1 MRPEKR
7 REGKK
12 KGNVRPSTPITFL
25 HIASSLIFTMS
36 VIKKKTGPFLLSLSS
51 APNKSDLKRAEYLS
65 HTYTIKNNS
74 NLEKGKKTDIKTY

>member
-1 MRPEKR
+1 
-7 REGKK
+7 
-12 KGNVRPSTPITFL
+12 
-25 HIASSLIFTMS
+25 MS

-74 NLEKGKKTDIKTY
+74 NLEKRKKTDIKTY